1 MAASILS
8 VSELTQ
14 QIKQELEILFPKIR
28 VKGEISNFKHHSS
41 GHIYMTLKD
50 EGAQIPAV
58 IWKHAA
64 SRLTCRPADGMNVI
78 AEGRIEVYPPSGR
91 YQFICTSI
99 TQEGEGALQQAFAKL
114 LQKLAAAGWFSDE
127 RKKPIPKIPRT
138 IGLVTSPTGAVIED
152 MGKVLQRRFPPAT
165 ILLYPAK
172 VQGKDAVD
180 SLISGISW
188 FNAQTSGQNRPD
200 VIIVARG
207 GGSLEDLQAFN
218 EERVAEA
225 IFNSPIPIISAVG
238 HETDF
243 TIADMVADLRAGTPS
258 IAAELAVPDSLE
270 LLRHITSL
278 GATRESLLKAK
289 IDGAEREIDSLCS
302 SYAFNRPV
310 LQMQQLSEELD
321 STVERM
327 ARTLEGKQR
336 ETGMR
341 LEAAARHLGLLDYR
355 KTLERGYTLVRRKG
369 HMVTSAKNLRPEET
383 VELLFH
389 DGTLPAEIRSGTPS

>member
-1 MAASILS
+1 
-8 VSELTQ
+8 
-14 QIKQELEILFPKIR
+14 
-28 VKGEISNFKHHSS
+28 
-41 GHIYMTLKD
+41 
-50 EGAQIPAV
+50 
-58 IWKHAA
+58 
-64 SRLTCRPADGMNVI
+64 
-78 AEGRIEVYPPSGR
+78 
-91 YQFICTSI
+91 
-99 TQEGEGALQQAFAKL
+99 
-114 LQKLAAAGWFSDE
+114 
-127 RKKPIPKIPRT
+127 
-138 IGLVTSPTGAVIED
+138 

-172 VQGKDAVD
+172 VQGRDAVD